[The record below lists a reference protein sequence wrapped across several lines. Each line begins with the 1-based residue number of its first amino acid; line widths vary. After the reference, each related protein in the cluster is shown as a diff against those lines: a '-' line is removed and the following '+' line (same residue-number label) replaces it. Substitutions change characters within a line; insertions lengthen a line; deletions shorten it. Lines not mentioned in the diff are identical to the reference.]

1 VPGKHESA
9 SRAVWLKAVLGH
21 IFQGP
26 PQATKGKMLS
36 TRLEKRLL
44 LFGLLVM
51 SGMSTREALAQ
62 AVVFLECTYFNGRVE
77 RIKIDSNAKKADFL
91 NGGTFTLEVSESVYT
106 LTTEFD
112 FGASGGGV
120 VDIET
125 KIIRRSQQLIS
136 RIVERNKNGYF
147 TQYPLGGMCSEDRPW
162 PGTVF

>member
-1 VPGKHESA
+1 MG
-9 SRAVWLKAVLGH
+9 
-21 IFQGP
+21 
-26 PQATKGKMLS
+26 
-36 TRLEKRLL
+36 KRLF
-44 LFGLLVM
+44 LFGLFVM

-77 RIKIDSNAKKADFL
+77 RIKIDPDAKKAAFL
-91 NGGTFTLEVSESVYT
+91 NGGTFALEVSENFYT

-125 KIIRRSQQLIS
+125 KINRRSQQLTSKI
-136 RIVERNKNGYF
+136 IGRNKNGYL
-147 TQYPLGGMCSEDRPW
+147 TPYPLGGMCSEDRPW

>member
-1 VPGKHESA
+1 
-9 SRAVWLKAVLGH
+9 
-21 IFQGP
+21 
-26 PQATKGKMLS
+26 MLD
-36 TRLEKRLL
+36 TEIGKRLL

-62 AVVFLECTYFNGRVE
+62 GVVFLKCTYFNGRVE
-77 RIKIDSNAKKADFL
+77 RIKIDPKARKADFL
-91 NGGTFTLEVSESVYT
+91 NGGTFALEVSESFYT

-125 KIIRRSQQLIS
+125 KINRRSQQLTS
-136 RIVERNKNGYF
+136 RIVRRSKNGYF
-147 TQYPLGGMCSEDRPW
+147 NPYPLGGTCSGDQPW

>member
-1 VPGKHESA
+1 
-9 SRAVWLKAVLGH
+9 
-21 IFQGP
+21 
-26 PQATKGKMLS
+26 
-36 TRLEKRLL
+36 
-44 LFGLLVM
+44 M

-77 RIKIDSNAKKADFL
+77 RIKIDPNAKKADFL
-91 NGGTFTLEVSESVYT
+91 NGGTFALEVSESFYT

-125 KIIRRSQQLIS
+125 KINRRSQQLTS
-136 RIVERNKNGYF
+136 RIVGKNGYF